1 MENTTQTQ
9 KKSNKTPLEQYW
21 KAGAFLAVVIIVAGL
36 IVTLVLSQSG
46 KKEKLAQD
54 QLFALETLYFKH
66 LEAANPNPQAA
77 EKAEPT
83 KVDTEKLKADLKSFV
98 AANKGFVA
106 GQMASLYLSDLLMKE
121 NKSTEALDV
130 LKANKSTDSHLTSL
144 LLIKKIGQ
152 LQAQLNQCNEAV
164 ATWDDLLKI
173 KSAQFLKDEIKIN
186 QSLCFIEQ
194 KDWPKAEKLLS
205 EIKNENMKF
214 ETLSKDNKKLAE
226 STPEMQTA
234 VRNATATNREVD
246 KILRLIQFRQHNEK
260 SGS

>member
-1 MENTTQTQ
+1 MEKTGLTP
-9 KKSNKTPLEQYW
+9 KLNKIPLEQYW
-21 KAGAFLAVVIIVAGL
+21 KAGAFVAIVLIVAGL
-36 IVTLVLSQSG
+36 IITMVMAQSG
-46 KKEKLAQD
+46 KKEKQAQD

-66 LEAANPNPQAA
+66 IEAASPNPPAA
-77 EKAEPT
+77 DKSQTPV
-83 KVDTEKLKADLKSFV
+83 KVDTEKLKTDLKTFV
-98 AANKGFVA
+98 TSNKGLVA
-106 GQMASLYLSDLLMKE
+106 GQMASMYLSDLLMKE
-121 NKSTEALDV
+121 NKSSEALDV
-130 LKANKSTDSHLTSL
+130 LKANKSTDSHLTSF

-173 KSAQFLKDEIKIN
+173 KGAQFLKDEIKIN

-214 ETLSKDNKKLAE
+214 ENLSKDNKKLAE
-226 STPEMQTA
+226 ATPEMQTA
-234 VRNATATNREVD
+234 VRHAAATNREVD